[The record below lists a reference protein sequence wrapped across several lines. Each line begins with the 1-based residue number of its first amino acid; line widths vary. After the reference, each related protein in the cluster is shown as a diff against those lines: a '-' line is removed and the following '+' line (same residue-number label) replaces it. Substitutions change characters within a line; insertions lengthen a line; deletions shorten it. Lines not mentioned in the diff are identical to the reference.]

1 MPAMVGDSRAE
12 LVSRHFNSVI
22 ISKRFCAERFFG
34 ILEEIQIDG
43 YRGRQDGGG
52 GDDEIPTVDALWGQS
67 RKEEGRFL
75 ASV

>member
-1 MPAMVGDSRAE
+1 MPAVAGDSRAE

-34 ILEEIQIDG
+34 ILEKIQVDSH
-43 YRGRQDGGG
+43 RGRQDGGG

-67 RKEEGRFL
+67 RKEQGRFL
-75 ASV
+75 APV

>member
-1 MPAMVGDSRAE
+1 MPAVEADSWAE

-34 ILEEIQIDG
+34 ILEEIQVNSH
-43 YRGRQDGGG
+43 RERQDGGG

-67 RKEEGRFL
+67 RKEQRRFL
-75 ASV
+75 APV